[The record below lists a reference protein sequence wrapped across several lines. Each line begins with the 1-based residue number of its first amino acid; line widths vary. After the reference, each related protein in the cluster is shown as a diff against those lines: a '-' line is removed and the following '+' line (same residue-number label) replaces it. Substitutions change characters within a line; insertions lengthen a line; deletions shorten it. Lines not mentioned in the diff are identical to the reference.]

1 MLKIEPIDI
10 QMTLGDSIRIVD
22 GFLERS
28 TPMLTG
34 QEQVWGAWW
43 EGQLAGY
50 AAVSAVAGLPQLFS
64 LWGGVI
70 PQYRRRGI
78 GRALLERVL
87 AEGWWG
93 KATDLSAA
101 VEAPHEPA
109 AAFLRANGFMPEHEE
124 VLLALPQGVRLP
136 TAVFPAGFELV
147 LWPPNAKTLF
157 AGMYKK
163 AFKGLPWY
171 QPYDAQQLPPF
182 HELFFLEHKLG
193 FAGVAAL
200 IAHRDGRWQV
210 EPLAILPAYQRQ
222 GLGRQLL
229 LAVGNWVQS
238 QSSGQLLIGTWAT
251 HTAALT
257 LYQSLG
263 FVPESA
269 VHYWQRPLG

>member
-10 QMTLGDSIRIVD
+10 QMTLGDPIRIVD
-22 GFLERS
+22 DFLGR
-28 TPMLTG
+28 PLRFLTSH
-34 QEQVWGAWW
+34 EQVWGAWW
-43 EGQLAGY
+43 DGELAGY
-50 AAVSAVAGLPQLFS
+50 AAVSAVAGLPQLLS

-70 PQYRRRGI
+70 PHYRRRGI

-87 AEGWWG
+87 AEAWWD
-93 KATDLSAA
+93 KATALSAA
-101 VEAPHEPA
+101 VEEPDGPA
-109 AAFLRANGFMPEHEE
+109 VDFLRASGFVPEHEE

-136 TAVFPAGFELV
+136 TAVFPAGIELV
-147 LWPPNAKTLF
+147 FRPPNADYLF
-157 AGMYKK
+157 SGMYKK

-171 QPYDAQQLPPF
+171 QPYDAQRLPPVDKV
-182 HELFFLEHKLG
+182 FFIEHKLG

-200 IAHRDGRWQV
+200 IAHRDGRWQI

-229 LAVGNWVQS
+229 LAVGNWVQA

-251 HTAALT
+251 HTAALS

-263 FVPESA
+263 FVRESA
-269 VHYWQRPLG
+269 VQYWQRPLS